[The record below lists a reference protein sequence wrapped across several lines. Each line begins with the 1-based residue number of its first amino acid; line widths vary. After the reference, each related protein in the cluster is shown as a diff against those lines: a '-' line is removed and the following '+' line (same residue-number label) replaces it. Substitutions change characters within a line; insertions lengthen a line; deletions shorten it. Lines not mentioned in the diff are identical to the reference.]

1 MSDLLYTLSIGMLD
15 HLQKWIF
22 HIVMTHEWLVKYN
35 VISLSMPA
43 YHNHTPKIKSYK
55 ECAQWNV
62 KEM

>member
-1 MSDLLYTLSIGMLD
+1 MLD

-35 VISLSMPA
+35 VIWLSMPA
-43 YHNHTPKIKSYK
+43 YHIHKPKIKSYK